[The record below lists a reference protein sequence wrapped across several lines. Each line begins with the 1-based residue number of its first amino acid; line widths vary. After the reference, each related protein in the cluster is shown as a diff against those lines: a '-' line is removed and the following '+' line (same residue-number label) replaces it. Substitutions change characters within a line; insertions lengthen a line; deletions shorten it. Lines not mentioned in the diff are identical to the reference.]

1 MDVVITSESHKW
13 FTASFYFLSEMSP
26 EIVPEA
32 FC

>member
-1 MDVVITSESHKW
+1 MDVVITSESYKW

-26 EIVPEA
+26 EIVREA